1 MSNDTLIREV
11 DDELRGDRMRALWKR
26 FGPYVIGAAV
36 AIVLIVAVNEG
47 WSWWQNSNAAR
58 SSDQFYSALELAEG
72 TDVAAAQAALDKV
85 AAEGSGGYPT
95 LARFRQAGLLANEGK
110 TAEAVAAYDAVATA
124 ETNPRIRELA
134 LVLGAYLLVDGGDVA
149 AVQQRVG
156 GLLTPD
162 SPMRNAARETLGL
175 TQYKAGEANAALES
189 FQGILNDPQASQELL
204 ARVQVY
210 VAQLISE
217 GAASTSATDAAAT
230 ATPSVSEA
238 PAMDVTPPAEQ
249 AAPAPEAAPTTDAA
263 PAAEAA
269 PAAQAPAA
277 APAEGGAAGN

>member
-1 MSNDTLIREV
+1 MSNDTLLREV

-26 FGPYVIGAAV
+26 YKPYVIGGAV

-58 SSDQFYSALELAEG
+58 SSDQFYAALELAEG
-72 TDVAAAQAALDKV
+72 ADVAAAHAALDKV

-95 LARFRQAGLLANEGK
+95 LARFRQAALLAKESK
-110 TAEAVAAYDAVATA
+110 TAEAVTAYDALATA
-124 ETNPRIRELA
+124 ETNARIRELA

-162 SPMRNAARETLGL
+162 NPMRNAARETLGL

-189 FQGILNDPQASQELL
+189 FQAILSDPRASQELL

-217 GAASTSATDAAAT
+217 GAVSTSDSATDAADS

-238 PAMDVTPPAEQ
+238 PAMDVTPAVEQ
-249 AAPAPEAAPTTDAA
+249 AAPAT
-263 PAAEAA
+263 EAA
-269 PAAQAPAA
+269 PAETPAA
-277 APAEGGAAGN
+277 APAEGTAAGN